1 MRRRAMLAA
10 PLALVPLAFGGCGL
24 ETRPYAERRQ
34 WPLLVRRPQE
44 LPPRSG
50 GPVLLVRSF
59 AAGPGLEARG
69 LQYVQPDGSI
79 RTEYY
84 EEWSV
89 PPSQAVEEAVR
100 DWLAQSGVFSAVLA
114 PGSRLPAD
122 LVLEAELDALWT
134 VPAEHTSRAALGV
147 TLVAEGG
154 AGARLVLQ
162 RRVEGE
168 AALAATTPQDAVAA
182 MTAAVAALCGRV
194 EAAVRSRGSGR
205 VAVSGAA

>member
-1 MRRRAMLAA
+1 VKRRAL
-10 PLALVPLAFGGCGL
+10 LALPLVLAGCGL

-44 LPPRSG
+44 IPPRTG
-50 GPVLLVRSF
+50 GPLLLVRSF

-79 RTEYY
+79 RTEFY

-89 PPSQAVEEAVR
+89 PPAQAVEEAVR
-100 DWLAQSGVFSAVLA
+100 LWLAQSGVFSAVLA

-122 LVLEAELDALWT
+122 LVLEGELDVLWT
-134 VPAEHTSRAALGV
+134 VPAEHAARAALGV

-154 AGARLVLQ
+154 AVPRLVLQ
-162 RRVEGE
+162 RRVEAE
-168 AALAATTPQDAVAA
+168 AALAGATPQDAVMA
-182 MTAAVAALCGRV
+182 MTAAVEGLCGRI
-194 EAAVRSRGSGR
+194 EQAIRDR
-205 VAVSGAA
+205 